1 MPRRSSES
9 RVRENRTHGLKG
21 GRGNGLTEH
30 RAPDYQ

>member
-1 MPRRSSES
+1 
-9 RVRENRTHGLKG
+9 VRENRMHGLKG